1 NWSSAMTKQGSPF
14 SISSAVSTIMMGLP
28 DHSPSKTGD
37 SWFRKILPNNLD
49 FPRKRNQSLEK
60 FRSQQAC
67 SRLRSKRSSMAKFNR
82 PSCPH
87 FIMELA
93 AELKLEQRQDR
104 T

>member
-1 NWSSAMTKQGSPF
+1 MTKQSSLF
-14 SISSAVSTIMMGLP
+14 SISSAASTIMMGLP
-28 DHSPSKTGD
+28 DHSTSRTGD
-37 SWFRKILPNNLD
+37 SWSRKILPNNLD

-60 FRSQQAC
+60 FRSQQLC

-87 FIMELA
+87 FIVELA
-93 AELKLEQRQDR
+93 AELKLEQRRGR